1 MSDKPMLTEK
11 EIEHI
16 EDAGMLDKHPV
27 KMIRTRGGFWIAIG
41 KPKGKYKEE
50 ALAAGSHPAVV
61 KFNLEKQ
68 YPEYQPALMK
78 SEGMTDT
85 SVVDEH
91 SHWLS
96 DDLRK
101 SGHGIYSIQNG
112 SIIEFHITKNNAK
125 VSSVM
130 SHLERDSIVIDS
142 VATPKEFVR
151 ALAGA
156 TAEKAMSCNASKVK
170 IQGK

>member
-1 MSDKPMLTEK
+1 MSDKPILTEK

-68 YPEYQPALMK
+68 YPDFQPALMK

-85 SVVDEH
+85 SIVDEH

-96 DDLRK
+96 EDLRK
-101 SGHGIYSIQNG
+101 SGHGIYSIQDG
-112 SIIEFHITKNNAK
+112 SKVEFHITKNNAK
-125 VSSVM
+125 VASVM
-130 SHLERDSIVIDS
+130 SHFERDLIVIDG
-142 VATPKEFVR
+142 VTAPQEFRR

>member
-1 MSDKPMLTEK
+1 MSDKPILTDK

-41 KPKGKYKEE
+41 KPKGKYREE

-61 KFNLEKQ
+61 KFNLAKQ
-68 YPEYQPALMK
+68 YPEFQPALMK
-78 SEGMTDT
+78 SEGMSDT
-85 SVVDEH
+85 AVVDQH

-96 DDLRK
+96 EDLRK
-101 SGHGIYSIQNG
+101 SGHDIYSIQDG
-112 SIIEFHITKNNAK
+112 SRIEFHITQNDSK
-125 VSSVM
+125 VASVTG
-130 SHLERDSIVIDS
+130 HLERDSIVIDTLAAPS
-142 VATPKEFVR
+142 QFSR

-156 TAEKAMSCNASKVK
+156 TAEKAVSCSAVK
-170 IQGK
+170 IRIQGK